1 MPSGDST
8 TDKIPDV
15 THVSKPATVR
25 NNVMF
30 RRINYIAN
38 TARKKES
45 IIRIPTVSASLIK
58 QPRKENQ
65 TKRIEDPV
73 PKMAPKQTRLRNP
86 HQREIPHHAEMMR
99 MMISEMTVTE
109 HNSSTQKARMKKNWR
124 TI

>member
-15 THVSKPATVR
+15 THVSKPATIR
-25 NNVMF
+25 NNVTF
-30 RRINYIAN
+30 QRINYIAK

-45 IIRIPTVSASLIK
+45 ITRTPTVSASSIK
-58 QPRKENQ
+58 RPRKENQ
-65 TKRIEDPV
+65 TKRMEDPI

-86 HQREIPHHAEMMR
+86 HQREIPHHAEVTR

-109 HNSSTQKARMKKNWR
+109 HNSLKQG
-124 TI
+124 